1 MSDIQDRVKTWQAAL
16 ATYLEAEIKPDNF
29 SLAERFQL
37 RDALNNAAYAV
48 IGKDHSTTAYSAVS
62 NLSDELTAAN
72 ERADALE
79 AQLKTERAVA
89 IDLVEREN
97 DKSIAAVLRADDLRR
112 ALRKVLAYP
121 YMAWFKGAMC
131 VICGAEPV
139 DDKMTHKDHCPAAI
153 AEKAL
158 AALDASK

>member
-62 NLSDELTAAN
+62 NLSDELTAA
-72 ERADALE
+72 RASADA
-79 AQLKTERAVA
+79 
-89 IDLVEREN
+89 
-97 DKSIAAVLRADDLRR
+97 
-112 ALRKVLAYP
+112 
-121 YMAWFKGAMC
+121 
-131 VICGAEPV
+131 
-139 DDKMTHKDHCPAAI
+139 

-158 AALDASK
+158 RDVLTQANHPVWGQGETLYTIYLTDDEWKAARNVLGLEDASN